1 MTQFNVDPLVYVSTA
16 SNLNTYAV
24 DFHKAF
30 ANAMEQLSDSTE
42 MGGTVGACKEWASS
56 YDATAID
63 AYILASNLCQAID
76 NYADILQQAGYN
88 YALADYEK
96 GTGRPE
102 PGKPTPFPFAWSTC
116 PQPPP
121 SAGGPGRGLVD
132 DGFELASKAGVP
144 IPDGD
149 PDRLLAAANVWD
161 ALARSGAVAGLASK
175 LEGAAKSFEAVTA
188 PDASFIDEDIREMK
202 TAAEDVASIFADIA
216 ESCREQ
222 KAAIDEMRAKL
233 VTLLEDLAEDIATE
247 VAVTLVCSA
256 VAGAL
261 SAGFGAA
268 AVAAY
273 RAGKIAEKVAT
284 YAGKIKGIVEGAKL
298 AVKIKTKKAISSI
311 REKLQRIIDLVKKR
325 SDDAAEKGDDEV
337 NVPKKGPLPRFNT
350 TELDPH
356 YVGEEVPGNSIWPGS
371 NVKYLTEEERKAY
384 QLFVRDGKIYDANG
398 NLFDTSAASTAHS
411 PGGGRAIF
419 VMDENG
425 NMYAST
431 RHAVGE
437 FHHSSFLGGKPVAG
451 AGELQ
456 VVNGELKLITDQ
468 SGHYKPAQEYTQQV
482 ISNLQGQGVQLN
494 PSQVQMLAPR

>member
-1 MTQFNVDPLVYVSTA
+1 MTEFNVDPLVYVSTA

-30 ANAMEQLSDSTE
+30 VSAMEQLADISE
-42 MGGTVGACKEWASS
+42 MGGTVGACKDWTKS
-56 YDATAID
+56 YDTTAID
-63 AYILASNLCQAID
+63 VYALSSNLIQAID
-76 NYADILQQAGYN
+76 NYADILQEAGYN

-116 PQPPP
+116 PMPPP
-121 SAGGPGRGLVD
+121 SAGGPGNGLLD

-149 PDRLLAAANVWD
+149 PDKLAKAAAAWD
-161 ALARSGAVAGLASK
+161 SLAKNGAVAGLAAK
-175 LEGAAKSFEAVTA
+175 LESAAQSFESVTA
-188 PDASFIDEDIREMK
+188 PEASFIDEDIREMK
-202 TAAEDVASIFADIA
+202 AAAEDVVTIFSDIA
-216 ESCREQ
+216 QSCREQ
-222 KAAIDEMRAKL
+222 KSAIDEMRAKL
-233 VTLLEDLAEDIATE
+233 IDLLEDLAKDIAAE

-268 AVAAY
+268 AVAAL
-273 RAGKIAEKVAT
+273 RAGKIVQKVQR
-284 YAGKIKGIVEGAKL
+284 YASRISDIISAAKL
-298 AVKIKTKKAISSI
+298 AIKVKTQKSISTI
-311 REKLQRIIDLVKKR
+311 RDKLQRIVDLVKR
-325 SDDAAEKGDDEV
+325 RADDAGKKTDDDVDV
-337 NVPKKGPLPRFNT
+337 NVPKGVPRFNT
-350 TELDPH
+350 TEMDSH

-371 NVKYLTEEERKAY
+371 NVKYLTDEERAAY
-384 QLFVRDGKIYDANG
+384 QLTVKDGKIYDANG
-398 NLFDTSAASTAHS
+398 NLFDTSSAATAHS
-411 PGGGRAIF
+411 GNGRAIF

-425 NMYAST
+425 NLYAST

-456 VVNGELKLITDQ
+456 VVNGELRLITDQ
-468 SGHYKPAQEYTQQV
+468 SGHYKPSQDYTRQV
-482 ISNLQGQGVQLN
+482 IDNLQGQGVQVG
-494 PSQVQMLAPR
+494 PSQVQMLAPK